1 MGNNQS
7 TPLSLLVTNF
17 KDVKARGRNLS
28 VELKKG
34 KLVTFCRSEWPS
46 FGVGWPSEGT
56 FCLSII
62 TKVKTKIFLPG
73 QSGHPD
79 QIPYILVWQDL
90 VENPPPWITPFILE
104 PCKGLVTRPTRQK
117 TPSAPSAPVLPDSQ
131 DPLTLEPTFPPPYQH
146 LIPQDPVPQG
156 GASVE
161 GNREAEAAE
170 SESNLGGPAGRT
182 RGRVQRDQ
190 ASRLPDSTV
199 ALPLRE
205 IGSLDDTGLSRLMY
219 WPFSTSDLYN
229 WKSQNARFS
238 DNPKDLTSLLDSV
251 MFTHQPTWDDC
262 QQLLRILFTTEERE
276 RIQVEA
282 RKLVPGDDGQ
292 PTANPDLINAAFPL
306 TRPRW
311 DYNTAEDTFSGWTEA
326 FPTKRETAQVVAK
339 KILEEILPRYGFPV
353 QIGSDNGPA
362 FVAKVSQDLAS
373 ILGANW
379 KLHCAYR
386 PQSSGQVERMN
397 RTLKETLTKLT
408 METGANWVVLLP
420 YALFRAR
427 NTPYRL
433 GLTPYEIMYG
443 RPPPLVP
450 SLKDDLLK
458 PETENVS
465 ELLFSLQALQKIHQ
479 EIWPRLREL
488 YEAGPPPTPHPFQ
501 PGDWVLVKRHRQETL
516 QPRWKGPLQVLLTTP
531 TALKVE
537 GIASWIHYTHVKP
550 VDPTSDLLE
559 PSGAPVTWTVDKA
572 KNNPLKLTLRRH
584 PHSRNHV

>member
-1 MGNNQS
+1 MHKSQSPSSYPLYAANMLGGNRGTWMDCDNDGVATFQ
-7 TPLSLLVTNF
+7 
-17 KDVKARGRNLS
+17 KAFGRD
-28 VELKKG
+28 
-34 KLVTFCRSEWPS
+34 
-46 FGVGWPSEGT
+46 
-56 FCLSII
+56 
-62 TKVKTKIFLPG
+62 
-73 QSGHPD
+73 PD
-79 QIPYILVWQDL
+79 
-90 VENPPPWITPFILE
+90 
-104 PCKGLVTRPTRQK
+104 
-117 TPSAPSAPVLPDSQ
+117 
-131 DPLTLEPTFPPPYQH
+131 
-146 LIPQDPVPQG
+146 PQG

-170 SESNLGGPAGRT
+170 SESNLGGPASRT

-311 DYNTAEDTFSGWTEA
+311 DYNTAE
-326 FPTKRETAQVVAK
+326 
-339 KILEEILPRYGFPV
+339 
-353 QIGSDNGPA
+353 
-362 FVAKVSQDLAS
+362 
-373 ILGANW
+373 
-379 KLHCAYR
+379 
-386 PQSSGQVERMN
+386 
-397 RTLKETLTKLT
+397 
-408 METGANWVVLLP
+408 
-420 YALFRAR
+420 
-427 NTPYRL
+427 
-433 GLTPYEIMYG
+433 
-443 RPPPLVP
+443 
-450 SLKDDLLK
+450 
-458 PETENVS
+458 
-465 ELLFSLQALQKIHQ
+465 ALQKIHQ

-550 VDPTSDLLE
+550 VDPASDLLGQ
-559 PSGAPVTWTVDKA
+559 SGAPVTWTVDKA

>member
-1 MGNNQS
+1 
-7 TPLSLLVTNF
+7 
-17 KDVKARGRNLS
+17 
-28 VELKKG
+28 
-34 KLVTFCRSEWPS
+34 
-46 FGVGWPSEGT
+46 
-56 FCLSII
+56 
-62 TKVKTKIFLPG
+62 
-73 QSGHPD
+73 
-79 QIPYILVWQDL
+79 
-90 VENPPPWITPFILE
+90 
-104 PCKGLVTRPTRQK
+104 
-117 TPSAPSAPVLPDSQ
+117 
-131 DPLTLEPTFPPPYQH
+131 
-146 LIPQDPVPQG
+146 
-156 GASVE
+156 
-161 GNREAEAAE
+161 
-170 SESNLGGPAGRT
+170 
-182 RGRVQRDQ
+182 
-190 ASRLPDSTV
+190 
-199 ALPLRE
+199 
-205 IGSLDDTGLSRLMY
+205 MY

-238 DNPKDLTSLLDSV
+238 DNPKDLTSLLDSI

-282 RKLVPGDDGQ
+282 RKGVPGDDGQ
-292 PTANPDLINAAFPL
+292 PTANLDLINAAFPL

-311 DYNTAEDTFSGWTEA
+311 GYNTAEDTFSGWTEA

-339 KILEEILPRYGFPV
+339 KILEEILPRYGFPI
-353 QIGSDNGPA
+353 QIRSDNGPA

-373 ILGANW
+373 ILGADW

-408 METGANWVVLLP
+408 METGPNWVVLLP
-420 YALFRAR
+420 YALFRAW

-458 PETENVS
+458 SETENVS

-479 EIWPRLREL
+479 EIWPRLPEL
-488 YEAGPPPTPHPFQ
+488 YETGPPPTPHSFQ

-516 QPRWKGPLQVLLTTP
+516 QHRWKGPLQILLTTP

-550 VDPTSDLLE
+550 VDPTSDLLGPIAAATE
-559 PSGAPVTWTVDKA
+559 RPTTWTVDKA
-572 KNNPLKLTLRRH
+572 KNNPLKLTLSRH
-584 PHSRNHV
+584 PHSGNHVQLTNVLISYASNSPHCCAV

>member
-104 PCKGLVTRPTRQK
+104 PCKVLVTRPTRQK

>member
-79 QIPYILVWQDL
+79 QIPYILVWQNL
-90 VENPPPWITPFILE
+90 VEDPPPWITPFILE
-104 PCKGLVTRPTRQK
+104 PCKVLVMRPTRQR

-131 DPLTLEPTFPPPYQH
+131 DPLTLEPTLPPPYPH

-170 SESNLGGPAGRT
+170 SESNPGGPAGRT

-262 QQLLRILFTTEERE
+262 QQLLRILFTMEERE

-311 DYNTAEDTFSGWTEA
+311 DYNTAE
-326 FPTKRETAQVVAK
+326 
-339 KILEEILPRYGFPV
+339 
-353 QIGSDNGPA
+353 
-362 FVAKVSQDLAS
+362 
-373 ILGANW
+373 
-379 KLHCAYR
+379 
-386 PQSSGQVERMN
+386 
-397 RTLKETLTKLT
+397 
-408 METGANWVVLLP
+408 
-420 YALFRAR
+420 
-427 NTPYRL
+427 
-433 GLTPYEIMYG
+433 
-443 RPPPLVP
+443 
-450 SLKDDLLK
+450 
-458 PETENVS
+458 
-465 ELLFSLQALQKIHQ
+465 ALQKIHQ

-572 KNNPLKLTLRRH
+572 KNNSLKLTLRHH

>member
-79 QIPYILVWQDL
+79 QIPYILVWQNL
-90 VENPPPWITPFILE
+90 VEDPPPWITPFILE
-104 PCKGLVTRPTRQK
+104 PCKVLVTRPTRQR

-131 DPLTLEPTFPPPYQH
+131 DPLTLEPTLPPPYPH

-170 SESNLGGPAGRT
+170 SESNVGGPAGRT
-182 RGRVQRDQ
+182 RGRVLRDQ

-311 DYNTAEDTFSGWTEA
+311 DYNTAEGRGRLLIYRQTLMAGLRAAARKPTNLAKVYSVLQGKTESPAVYLERLMEAFRQYTPMDTEA
-326 FPTKRETAQVVAK
+326 PENQAAVVMSFVNQAASDIRRK
-339 KILEEILPRYGFPV
+339 LQKLEGLEGK
-353 QIGSDNGPA
+353 QI
-362 FVAKVSQDLAS
+362 QDLLQMAQRVYNNRDTPEEKQFKATKEMTKV
-373 ILGANW
+373 LVAAFPQAGNGQNR
-379 KLHCAYR
+379 KQKKQGPRQGLEKDQCAYCKERGHWIKDCPKKRR
-386 PQSSGQVERMN
+386 P
-397 RTLKETLTKLT
+397 
-408 METGANWVVLLP
+408 AN
-420 YALFRAR
+420 
-427 NTPYRL
+427 
-433 GLTPYEIMYG
+433 
-443 RPPPLVP
+443 
-450 SLKDDLLK
+450 
-458 PETENVS
+458 
-465 ELLFSLQALQKIHQ
+465 
-479 EIWPRLREL
+479 
-488 YEAGPPPTPHPFQ
+488 PTS
-501 PGDWVLVKRHRQETL
+501 VLVTQ
-516 QPRWKGPLQVLLTTP
+516 
-531 TALKVE
+531 
-537 GIASWIHYTHVKP
+537 
-550 VDPTSDLLE
+550 DSD
-559 PSGAPVTWTVDKA
+559 
-572 KNNPLKLTLRRH
+572 
-584 PHSRNHV
+584 

>member
-1 MGNNQS
+1 MGGAQS
-7 TPLSLLVTNF
+7 TPLSFLVNNF
-17 KDVKARGRNLS
+17 KDVKARGYNLS

-34 KLVTFCRSEWPS
+34 KLMTFCRSEWPA
-46 FGVGWPSEGT
+46 FGVGWPPEGT
-56 FCLSII
+56 FCLPII

-73 QSGHPD
+73 RSGHPD

-90 VENPPPWITPFILE
+90 VENPPPWLVPFVLAPE
-104 PCKGLVTRPTRQK
+104 PCKALVTRPVGNSQRQK
-117 TPSAPSAPVLPDSQ
+117 TPSAPPAPVLSDSQ
-131 DPLTLEPTFPPPYQH
+131 DPLSLELPPYPH
-146 LIPQDPVPQG
+146 PGPQLQAPPA
-156 GASVE
+156 ASPRE
-161 GNREAEAAE
+161 REDREAAAAPAAME
-170 SESNLGGPAGRT
+170 SESSPGGPAGRT
-182 RGRVQRDQ
+182 RGRAQHEQ
-190 ASRLPDSTV
+190 ASRPPDSTV

-205 IGSLDDTGLSRLMY
+205 IGTPDDTGFSRLQY

-262 QQLLRILFTTEERE
+262 QQLLRILFRTEERE

-311 DYNTAEDTFSGWTEA
+311 DYNRAEDTFSGWTEA

-373 ILGANW
+373 ILGADW
-379 KLHCAYR
+379 KLDCAYR

-433 GLTPYEIMYG
+433 KLTPYEIMYG
-443 RPPPLVP
+443 HPPPIIP
-450 SLKDDLLK
+450 SLKGDLLN
-458 PETENVS
+458 PDLESVS
-465 ELLFSLQALQKIHQ
+465 ELLFSLQALQRVQ
-479 EIWPRLREL
+479 EEVWPRLREL
-488 YEAGPPPTPHPFQ
+488 
-501 PGDWVLVKRHRQETL
+501 
-516 QPRWKGPLQVLLTTP
+516 
-531 TALKVE
+531 
-537 GIASWIHYTHVKP
+537 
-550 VDPTSDLLE
+550 
-559 PSGAPVTWTVDKA
+559 
-572 KNNPLKLTLRRH
+572 
-584 PHSRNHV
+584 

>member
-34 KLVTFCRSEWPS
+34 KLVTFCRLEWPS

-79 QIPYILVWQDL
+79 QIPYILVWQNL
-90 VENPPPWITPFILE
+90 VEDPPPWITPFILE
-104 PCKGLVTRPTRQK
+104 PCKVLVMRPTRQR

-131 DPLTLEPTFPPPYQH
+131 DPLTLEPTLPPPYPH

-170 SESNLGGPAGRT
+170 SESNPGGPASRT
-182 RGRVQRDQ
+182 RGCVLRDQ

-219 WPFSTSDLYN
+219 WPVSTSDLYN

-427 NTPYRL
+427 TL
-433 GLTPYEIMYG
+433 
-443 RPPPLVP
+443 
-450 SLKDDLLK
+450 
-458 PETENVS
+458 
-465 ELLFSLQALQKIHQ
+465 LLFM
-479 EIWPRLREL
+479 
-488 YEAGPPPTPHPFQ
+488 
-501 PGDWVLVKRHRQETL
+501 
-516 QPRWKGPLQVLLTTP
+516 
-531 TALKVE
+531 VE
-537 GIASWIHYTHVKP
+537 
-550 VDPTSDLLE
+550 
-559 PSGAPVTWTVDKA
+559 
-572 KNNPLKLTLRRH
+572 
-584 PHSRNHV
+584 

>member
-34 KLVTFCRSEWPS
+34 KLVTFCHLEWPS
-46 FGVGWPSEGT
+46 FGVGWPSKGT

-79 QIPYILVWQDL
+79 QIPYILVWQNL
-90 VENPPPWITPFILE
+90 VEDPPPWITPFILE
-104 PCKGLVTRPTRQK
+104 PCKVLVTRPTRQG

-131 DPLTLEPTFPPPYQH
+131 DPLTLEPTLPPPYPH

-156 GASVE
+156 GASIE

-170 SESNLGGPAGRT
+170 SESNPGGPASRT
-182 RGRVQRDQ
+182 QGRVQRDQ

-311 DYNTAEDTFSGWTEA
+311 DYNTAEGRGRLLIYRQTLMAGLRAAARKPTNLAKVYSVLQGKTESPAVYLERLMEA
-326 FPTKRETAQVVAK
+326 FRQFTPMDPEAPENQAAVVMSFVNQATPDIKRKLQK
-339 KILEEILPRYGFPV
+339 LEGLEGK
-353 QIGSDNGPA
+353 QI
-362 FVAKVSQDLAS
+362 QDLLQMAQRVYNNRDTPEEKQFKATKEMTKVLVAAFPQAGNGQS
-373 ILGANW
+373 RKQKKQGSRQVLE
-379 KLHCAYR
+379 KDQCAYCKERGHWIKDCPKKRR
-386 PQSSGQVERMN
+386 P
-397 RTLKETLTKLT
+397 
-408 METGANWVVLLP
+408 AN
-420 YALFRAR
+420 
-427 NTPYRL
+427 
-433 GLTPYEIMYG
+433 
-443 RPPPLVP
+443 
-450 SLKDDLLK
+450 
-458 PETENVS
+458 
-465 ELLFSLQALQKIHQ
+465 
-479 EIWPRLREL
+479 
-488 YEAGPPPTPHPFQ
+488 
-501 PGDWVLVKRHRQETL
+501 
-516 QPRWKGPLQVLLTTP
+516 
-531 TALKVE
+531 
-537 GIASWIHYTHVKP
+537 
-550 VDPTSDLLE
+550 PTSAL
-559 PSGAPVTWTVDKA
+559 VTQD
-572 KNNPLKLTLRRH
+572 
-584 PHSRNHV
+584 SD